1 MWGSLNMISDRNFS
15 AIGPLSLLVI
25 LDMPFIEFG
34 GSLSGSGRKWGRKR
48 PQVSGDELTVFACNG
63 VGLL

>member
-1 MWGSLNMISDRNFS
+1 MISDRNFS

-34 GSLSGSGRKWGRKR
+34 GSFSGSGRNKGRKR
-48 PQVSGDELTVFACNG
+48 PQVSSDELTVFACNG